1 MNNPPLD
8 FLLLCSQASL
18 EDFELSRLNRI
29 ANIRKQLHALQDE
42 LRQVEVEAALG
53 QWLLLHR
60 EQLLA
65 AGRALAFQSSFQFN
79 SPMPSSLPA
88 VAPVMGAKA
97 ARWWPG
103 RSERR

>member
-79 SPMPSSLPA
+79 WELY
-88 VAPVMGAKA
+88 
-97 ARWWPG
+97 R
-103 RSERR
+103 